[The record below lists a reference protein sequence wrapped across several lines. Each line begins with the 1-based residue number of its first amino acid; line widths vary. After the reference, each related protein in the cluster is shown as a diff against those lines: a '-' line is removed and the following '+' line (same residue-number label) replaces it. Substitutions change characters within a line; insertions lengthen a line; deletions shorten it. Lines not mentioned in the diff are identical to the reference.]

1 MLRGLRP
8 LVPLLLVAAAGC
20 AADTVEAIDAEVSG
34 IVEKDCR
41 VAYLFRGRRYCR
53 QPEEPEAP
61 PLYCFRTLGGVDCY
75 AEEDPYGV
83 GRSGRARNRPLT
95 DTAKKPGGS

>member
-8 LVPLLLVAAAGC
+8 LTTLLLIAAAGC
-20 AADTVEAIDAEVSG
+20 AADTVEAIDAEVSE
-34 IVEKDCR
+34 IIEMDCR
-41 VAYLFRGRRYCR
+41 VTYLFRGQRYCR
-53 QPEEPEAP
+53 QPEEPETA

-83 GRSGRARNRPLT
+83 NRSGRVRNRPLT
-95 DTAKKPGGS
+95 DEAKKPGSS